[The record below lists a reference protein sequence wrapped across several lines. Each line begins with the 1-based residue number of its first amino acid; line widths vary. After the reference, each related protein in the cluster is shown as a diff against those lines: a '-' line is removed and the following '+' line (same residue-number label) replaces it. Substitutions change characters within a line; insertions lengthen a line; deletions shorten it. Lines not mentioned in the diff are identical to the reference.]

1 MSLDGLRAWISEVE
15 RKLAV
20 RTGVGLVLLALGI
33 GAGAAAIY
41 LALHTADRSATKD
54 ELRQLQGG
62 AASEAGSTQLSSLEA
77 RVEAA
82 QQAAEAAERR
92 AAALEAKLP
101 GADVGGGGAVAPE
114 AQGGPG
120 AAATEGSAGAPEVEG
135 GGETPE
141 AKR

>member
-41 LALHTADRSATKD
+41 LSLHTADRAATKD
-54 ELRQLQGG
+54 ELRQVQGG
-62 AASEAGSTQLSSLEA
+62 TASEASSAQLSSLEA

-82 QQAAEAAERR
+82 QAAAEAAERR
-92 AAALEAKLP
+92 ATALEAKLP
-101 GADVGGGGAVAPE
+101 DGAGGGAEAPKTE
-114 AQGGPG
+114 GGPG
-120 AAATEGSAGAPEVEG
+120 TGAPEGSVGAPEPEG
-135 GGETPE
+135 GGEAAEPG
-141 AKR
+141 R